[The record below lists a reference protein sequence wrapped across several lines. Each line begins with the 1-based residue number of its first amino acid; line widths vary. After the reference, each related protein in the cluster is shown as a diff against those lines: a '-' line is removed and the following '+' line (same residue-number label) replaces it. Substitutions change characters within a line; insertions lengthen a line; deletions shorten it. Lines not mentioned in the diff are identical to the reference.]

1 MEIKNILW
9 NKKVEDINSLINN
22 QEETYIK
29 KINAL
34 KVNLSNISKFI
45 DNFWIIKSLFEEENK
60 II

>member
-1 MEIKNILW
+1 MW